1 MSFYKQ
7 AKTDKW
13 CILSE
18 TRNQW
23 VLKKNQRSPTN
34 FSSNTNLLLILALC
48 SLYDFM
54 IEKKFLFLCNYPI
67 IWSLKSQAC
76 IMKCISIKSQWSVF
90 RPIDI
95 SFLLK
100 PYTFKLLSLMYKI
113 FLLLLILKKYLTD
126 LSKINI
132 YFVLKHTLKFSTNSP
147 FSDLK
152 ISLENI
158 IRTVYLIGFE
168 YAIKRKH
175 VGDR

>member
-1 MSFYKQ
+1 MFVDYCIFFLNFRLHVILQTSENRF
-7 AKTDKW
+7 KW
-13 CILSE
+13 RILSE

-34 FSSNTNLLLILALC
+34 FSSKTNLLLILALC

-54 IEKKFLFLCNYPI
+54 IEKKFLFLCNDPI

-100 PYTFKLLSLMYKI
+100 PYFQVIKPHVQDFFITFNFKKI
-113 FLLLLILKKYLTD
+113 F
-126 LSKINI
+126 NR
-132 YFVLKHTLKFSTNSP
+132 P
-147 FSDLK
+147 FK
-152 ISLENI
+152 N
-158 IRTVYLIGFE
+158 
-168 YAIKRKH
+168 
-175 VGDR
+175 

>member
-34 FSSNTNLLLILALC
+34 FSSKTNLLLILALC

-54 IEKKFLFLCNYPI
+54 IEKKFLFLCNHPI

-100 PYTFKLLSLMYKI
+100 PYFQVIKPHVQDFFITFNFKKI
-113 FLLLLILKKYLTD
+113 FNRPF
-126 LSKINI
+126 KINI
-132 YFVLKHTLKFSTNSP
+132 HFVLKHTLKYSTNSP

-158 IRTVYLIGFE
+158 IRTVYFIGFE

>member
-1 MSFYKQ
+1 MCLNVCWLLHFFLKILGCMSFYKQ

-34 FSSNTNLLLILALC
+34 FSSKTNLLLILALC

-54 IEKKFLFLCNYPI
+54 IEKKFLFLCNDPI

-100 PYTFKLLSLMYKI
+100 PYFQVIKPHVQDFFITFNFKKI
-113 FLLLLILKKYLTD
+113 F
-126 LSKINI
+126 NR
-132 YFVLKHTLKFSTNSP
+132 P
-147 FSDLK
+147 FK
-152 ISLENI
+152 N
-158 IRTVYLIGFE
+158 
-168 YAIKRKH
+168 
-175 VGDR
+175 

>member
-34 FSSNTNLLLILALC
+34 FTSKTNLLLILALC

-54 IEKKFLFLCNYPI
+54 IEKKFLFLCNDPI

-90 RPIDI
+90 RPFDI

-100 PYTFKLLSLMYKI
+100 PYFQVIKPHVQDFFY
-113 FLLLLILKKYLTD
+113 
-126 LSKINI
+126 
-132 YFVLKHTLKFSTNSP
+132 YF
-147 FSDLK
+147 
-152 ISLENI
+152 
-158 IRTVYLIGFE
+158 
-168 YAIKRKH
+168 
-175 VGDR
+175 